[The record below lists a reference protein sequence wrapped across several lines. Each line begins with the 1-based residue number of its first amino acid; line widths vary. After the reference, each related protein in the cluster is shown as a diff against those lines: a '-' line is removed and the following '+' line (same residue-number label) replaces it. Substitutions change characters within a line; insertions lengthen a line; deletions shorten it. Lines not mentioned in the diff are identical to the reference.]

1 MGLQQNFPVNAPAE
15 LHLDKAADAPEFHHK
30 AFHPKSDERSEV
42 KGGRLP
48 APVQHAVILDVVQ
61 VEII

>member
-1 MGLQQNFPVNAPAE
+1 MQQHLTINHAAQ
-15 LHLDKAADAPEFHHK
+15 LHFDKAIDAPEFHNK
-30 AFHPKSDERSEV
+30 TFHPKSDERSEV